1 MTFRRIILYIDHKI
15 KVNIMRKVILELCA
29 GALFLLELI
38 TYPLYSGISGRGI
51 SGRRIGKE
59 YNTLWAI
66 IGFILVIQIL
76 TLIIARKKDK
86 DEFRY
91 GVTLII
97 SLQVLYIII
106 LLTSLIGEVD
116 PFMAMAIVVGIA
128 ALLLTIGV
136 IVYVLST
143 WIARKQ
149 REKKEENSRDD
160 RVISY

>member
-1 MTFRRIILYIDHKI
+1 MTFRGITLYIDYKI
-15 KVNIMRKVILELCA
+15 KVNVMRKVILELSA
-29 GALFLLELI
+29 GILFLLELI
-38 TYPLYSGISGRGI
+38 AYPLYSGMAGGRM
-51 SGRRIGKE
+51 SKE
-59 YNTLWAI
+59 YNTFWAI
-66 IGFILVIQIL
+66 IGFILVIQAL
-76 TLIIARKKDK
+76 TLIIAKKKDK

-91 GVTLII
+91 GVTLILT
-97 SLQVLYIII
+97 LQVLYIII

-149 REKKEENSRDD
+149 GEKKEENSRDD

>member
-1 MTFRRIILYIDHKI
+1 
-15 KVNIMRKVILELCA
+15 MRKVILELCA

-51 SGRRIGKE
+51 SGRGIGKE

-116 PFMAMAIVVGIA
+116 PFMAMAMVVGIA
-128 ALLLTIGV
+128 ALLLTIGI

-143 WIARKQ
+143 WIAKRQ
-149 REKKEENSRDD
+149 REKKERSSRDD
-160 RVISY
+160 RVIFY

>member
-1 MTFRRIILYIDHKI
+1 MTFIEITLYIDYKI
-15 KVNIMRKVILELCA
+15 KINIMRKVILELCA
-29 GALFLLELI
+29 GAVFLLELI

-51 SGRRIGKE
+51 GKE
-59 YNTLWAI
+59 YNTLWPI
-66 IGFILVIQIL
+66 VGFILAIQTL

-91 GVTLII
+91 GVTLIL

-116 PFMAMAIVVGIA
+116 PFMAMAMVVGIA
-128 ALLLTIGV
+128 ALLLTIGI

>member
-1 MTFRRIILYIDHKI
+1 
-15 KVNIMRKVILELCA
+15 MRKVILELSA
-29 GALFLLELI
+29 GILFLLELI
-38 TYPLYSGISGRGI
+38 AYPLYSGMDERGM
-51 SGRRIGKE
+51 SKE
-59 YNTLWAI
+59 YNAFWAI
-66 IGFILVIQIL
+66 IGFILAIQTL

-116 PFMAMAIVVGIA
+116 LFIAMAMVVGIA
-128 ALLLTIGV
+128 ALLLTIGI
-136 IVYVLST
+136 IVYILST

-149 REKKEENSRDD
+149 REKKEESSRDD

>member
-1 MTFRRIILYIDHKI
+1 MTFREITLYIDYKI
-15 KVNIMRKVILELCA
+15 KINVMRKVILDLSA
-29 GALFLLELI
+29 GILFLLELI
-38 TYPLYSGISGRGI
+38 AYPLYSGMDGGRM
-51 SGRRIGKE
+51 SKE
-59 YNTLWAI
+59 YNAFWAI
-66 IGFILVIQIL
+66 IGFILAIQTL

-91 GVTLII
+91 GVTLIL

-106 LLTSLIGEVD
+106 LLTSSIGEVD
-116 PFMAMAIVVGIA
+116 PFMAMAMVVGIA
-128 ALLLTIGV
+128 ALLLTIGI

>member
-1 MTFRRIILYIDHKI
+1 MTFRGITLYIDHKI

-29 GALFLLELI
+29 GALFLLKLVA
-38 TYPLYSGISGRGI
+38 YLDRGI
-51 SGRRIGKE
+51 DEE
-59 YNTLWAI
+59 YNAFWPI
-66 IGFILVIQIL
+66 VGFILAIQTL

-91 GVTLII
+91 GVTLIL

-116 PFMAMAIVVGIA
+116 PFMAMAMVVGIA
-128 ALLLTIGV
+128 ALLLTIGI

-149 REKKEENSRDD
+149 REKKEESNRDD

>member
-1 MTFRRIILYIDHKI
+1 
-15 KVNIMRKVILELCA
+15 MRKVILELCA
-29 GALFLLELI
+29 GALFLLKLVA
-38 TYPLYSGISGRGI
+38 YLDGGIDE
-51 SGRRIGKE
+51 E
-59 YNTLWAI
+59 YNAFCPI
-66 IGFILVIQIL
+66 VGFILAIQTL

-91 GVTLII
+91 GVTLIL
-97 SLQVLYIII
+97 SLQVLYITI

-116 PFMAMAIVVGIA
+116 PFMAMAMVVGIA
-128 ALLLTIGV
+128 ALLLTIGI

-149 REKKEENSRDD
+149 REKKEESNRDD

>member
-1 MTFRRIILYIDHKI
+1 
-15 KVNIMRKVILELCA
+15 MRKAILELSA
-29 GALFLLELI
+29 GILFLLELI
-38 TYPLYSGISGRGI
+38 AYPLYSGMDERGM
-51 SGRRIGKE
+51 STE
-59 YNTLWAI
+59 YNAFWVI
-66 IGFILVIQIL
+66 IGFILAIETL

-91 GVTLII
+91 GVTLIL

-116 PFMAMAIVVGIA
+116 PFMAMAMVVGIA
-128 ALLLTIGV
+128 ALLLTIGI
-136 IVYVLST
+136 IVYALST

-149 REKKEENSRDD
+149 REKKEESSRDD